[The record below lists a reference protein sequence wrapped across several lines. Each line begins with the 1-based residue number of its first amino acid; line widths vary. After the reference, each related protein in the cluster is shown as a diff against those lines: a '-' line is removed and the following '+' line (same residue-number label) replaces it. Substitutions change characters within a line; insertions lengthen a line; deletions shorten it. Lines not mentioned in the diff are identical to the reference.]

1 MSENGEEDQEAQEG
15 TQIRVLSKYGYS
27 YRSLLSV
34 EMVDD
39 AIMINWRSYPEK
51 LGAEI
56 FYVKTMT
63 MSKARLT
70 LLFEESFELSIE
82 FDDEDTCDAMHSCL
96 EALHLEAL
104 EMEKE
109 KRDLPKTNI
118 MSKPMQESRHAA
130 FQVVASQEMLY
141 QLTACL
147 RLKEGD
153 LVYRRLVAQRDDR
166 QLSTAFY
173 RWTHFVKHHN
183 LTHMNR
189 DRHRW
194 RLHAIANQE
203 LDLQA
208 WYHAVFYSEVYR
220 LRGPFWYKDALL
232 PSYRTSYDIV
242 DNTLTPL
249 EEAALAHVL
258 CSPDTVYADVAG
270 QMFVVQALTTPQ
282 QFSLFQGLASQGS
295 SVTKYPRQGNIRPE
309 HDREPNPKTKPLFS
323 HVSPLSTP
331 LTNIPFQNPIL
342 TPPSSIPFQHT
353 FSTPPLSTSP
363 LSIQADRP
371 GNSFVFPSWRGR
383 ST

>member
-1 MSENGEEDQEAQEG
+1 MSGNDEQEQEPEQEPEQG

-34 EMVDD
+34 EMVED
-39 AIMINWRSYPEK
+39 AIMLNWRSYPEK

-63 MSKARLT
+63 MSKERLT

-130 FQVVASQEMLY
+130 FQIVASQEMLY

-153 LVYRRLVAQRDDR
+153 LVYRRLVTQRDDR

-173 RWTHFVKHHN
+173 RWTHFVKQHN
-183 LTHMNR
+183 LNNMNR
-189 DRHRW
+189 DRQRW

-270 QMFVVQALTTPQ
+270 QMFVVQALTTPH

-295 SVTKYPRQGNIRPE
+295 SVIKYPRQGSIRPE
-309 HDREPNPKTKPLFS
+309 QDVEQPYHI
-323 HVSPLSTP
+323 VSSSFN
-331 LTNIPFQNPIL
+331 LTFFL
-342 TPPSSIPFQHT
+342 HF
-353 FSTPPLSTSP
+353 FFFFL
-363 LSIQADRP
+363 
-371 GNSFVFPSWRGR
+371 
-383 ST
+383 